1 MHLFFELKVGFS
13 NFQGIR
19 LTVKHNVLMKR
30 NEKPPLR
37 EKLSRGVGLEGAVWI
52 CYHRIQS
59 ITLDSYQI
67 VLNCLLDHDQLFLR

>member
-19 LTVKHNVLMKR
+19 LTVKHNVLMKG

-37 EKLSRGVGLEGAVWI
+37 EKLSRGVGLERELVVVT
-52 CYHRIQS
+52 CV
-59 ITLDSYQI
+59 SY
-67 VLNCLLDHDQLFLR
+67 LRR